1 MTTLRTVTPATSV
14 AAPETDV
21 LYQLVKRADI
31 NPMEVEDLT
40 RSAIEVT
47 VLWNRSALHVAHLDD
62 DRGFALTS
70 VAPSLPSPA
79 KHMLPGLGLGGA
91 AMLGGAVAASLA
103 VASAGALATVV
114 GVGLGVRRHQQNE
127 ALRQDGGRFVV
138 DAEMLGAEE
147 LPVIVREGAGAR
159 FVFSPGASGEVEI
172 DGEKRSLA
180 DLSAQGLARPSS
192 VLEGALEVAMVPGGK
207 YRMEING
214 LTVVAKSVR
223 AGRRALVSAGRDRSL
238 RGASVGAALAVAALL
253 GVMRFA
259 SRDDGGML
267 SQNDQDERLAELRD
281 FLARH
286 TEQAEPPAPR
296 EGSATPDRGGRDGA
310 AHAGAAGAAGRPSST
325 QSNRHY
331 EIRRTGERPHLA
343 NQTAAQ
349 QVANRGVFAAMGG
362 ALPMNSVASSGMVS
376 PFGLMTEAGDADATH
391 QGNLTGDMAGDAF
404 GMNGL
409 DGAGPGVGGGGHN
422 ESAIG
427 TGRLN
432 TLGNSAGC
440 AAGEDC
446 RYGQTAGGI
455 PNRNRPTHGPV
466 VRAHGRPE
474 VQGISPD
481 VIRRVVLR
489 NIGQVNHCYEQGL
502 ATSPSLA
509 GRVSVRF
516 VIGSGG
522 NVMASTVAS
531 DNLGVPSVS
540 QCIANAVGR
549 WSFPVPADS
558 GAITVTYPF
567 SLIPADG

>member
-14 AAPETDV
+14 AAPESDV

-103 VASAGALATVV
+103 VATAGALATVV

-147 LPVIVREGAGAR
+147 LPVIAREGAGAR
-159 FVFSPGASGEVEI
+159 FVFAPGAVGEVEI
-172 DGEKRSLA
+172 DGEKRSLT
-180 DLSAQGLARPSS
+180 DLTAQGLARPSS

-214 LTVVAKSVR
+214 LTVVAKAVR

-253 GVMRFA
+253 GVMRVA
-259 SRDDGGML
+259 APDNNGLL
-267 SQNDQDERLAELRD
+267 SQNDQDQRLAELRD

-286 TEQAEPPAPR
+286 TEQPEPPAPR
-296 EGSATPDRGGRDGA
+296 EGSATPDHGGRDGA

-331 EIRRTGERPHLA
+331 EIRRTGEPPQLA
-343 NQTAAQ
+343 NRPASE
-349 QVANRGVFAAMGG
+349 QVANRGVFAALNG
-362 ALPMNSVASSGMVS
+362 ATPMAAQGAIAMN
-376 PFGLMTEAGDADATH
+376 PFGQMTEAGDADATH
-391 QGNLTGDMAGDAF
+391 QGNMTGDEAGDAF

-409 DGAGPGVGGGGHN
+409 DGTGIGWGGGGHH
-422 ESAIG
+422 EQAIG

-432 TLGNSAGC
+432 TIGSSAGC
-440 AAGEDC
+440 PPGRDC
-446 RYGQTAGGI
+446 RYGHTAGTLHNVGTHAPPRII
-455 PNRNRPTHGPV
+455 PRM
-466 VRAHGRPE
+466 PE
-474 VQGISPD
+474 VQGISAD

-502 ATSPSLA
+502 STSPSLQ

-522 NVMASTVAS
+522 NVLASNVDS
-531 DNLGVPSVS
+531 SNLGVPSVS